1 MSSEIADALS
11 VLNGLPMWAAG
22 RAGPLLWLHFG
33 GTHEFVDRY
42 RANEAKTVG
51 DYALHIDCPWRIVQ
65 RDVVV
70 VGALDRFSPGDGQE
84 DDDFDWNHSRDTRWD
99 RRLQQFMERY
109 GTSGPIVRAIEMR
122 GAGAFAL
129 RFDDEVS
136 LDVLPNRST
145 DGEYWRL
152 FEPYR
157 ETPHVVVIGD
167 TTGRVYI
174 EEHEE

>member
-1 MSSEIADALS
+1 MSSEIEDALR
-11 VLNGLPMWAAG
+11 VLQGLPMWAAG
-22 RAGPLLWLHFG
+22 RTAVSLLWLHFG
-33 GTHEFVDRY
+33 GIHDVVDRSGP
-42 RANEAKTVG
+42 KTVG

-70 VGALDRFSPGDGQE
+70 VGALDRFYPGDGHD

-136 LDVLPNRST
+136 FEVFPNRSV
-145 DGEYWRL
+145 DIEYWRL

-157 ETPHVVVIGD
+157 RDTRHVVIRSD
-167 TTGRVYI
+167 ITGRIYI
-174 EEHEE
+174 EE